1 MIEKG
6 CPFRDELFP
15 MTALD
20 LFRLMINKKASDL
33 FVTVGIPPSLKVDG
47 QILPVKTD
55 SLSAQTARELAF
67 SLMDESQRQSFE
79 VEKDTNF
86 AVNPEAL
93 GRFRVNVFQQQGQ
106 VGMVVRRISSHI
118 PSFEELNLPSPILE
132 KIALMRRGLVFFV
145 GGTGTGKSS
154 TQAAVIGYRNH
165 HTRGHI
171 VTVEDPIEFV
181 HRHDRCIV
189 TQREVGVDT
198 GSYRSALEN
207 AMRQAPDV
215 IQIGEVRT
223 SETMKSAIVF
233 AETGHL
239 CLATL
244 HANNTYQALER
255 IINLYPDDA
264 RNHLYMDLSMNLQGI
279 VSQRLVPHT
288 SGSGF
293 VPAVEVLLNS
303 PLISDLIMKG
313 QINEIKEVID
323 KSTDEGMITF
333 DQSLFELYEKGMI
346 SYEDAMRN
354 ADSVNNLRLKIKLEG
369 KIAQGKK
376 DLGSTFEKVKF

>member
-1 MIEKG
+1 ME
-6 CPFRDELFP
+6 
-15 MTALD
+15 MLD
-20 LFRLMINKKASDL
+20 LFRLMVSKKASDL

-55 SLSAQTARELAF
+55 SLSAQATHELAL
-67 SLMDESQRQSFE
+67 SIMDESQRQNFE
-79 VEKDTNF
+79 GEKDTNF

-181 HRHDRCIV
+181 HQHDRCIV

-198 GSYRSALEN
+198 NSYRSALEN

-215 IQIGEVRT
+215 IQIGEVRA

-255 IINLYPDDA
+255 IINLYPDDL
-264 RNHLYMDLSMNLQGI
+264 RNHLYMDLSMNLKGI
-279 VSQRLVPHT
+279 VSQRLVPHA

-293 VPAVEVLLNS
+293 VPAVEVMLNS

-313 QINEIKEVID
+313 EINEIKEIIE
-323 KSTDEGMITF
+323 KSADEGMVTF

-369 KIAQGKK
+369 KVAQGKK
-376 DLGSTFEKVKF
+376 DLGSTFEKVEF

>member
-1 MIEKG
+1 ME
-6 CPFRDELFP
+6 
-15 MTALD
+15 MLD
-20 LFRLMINKKASDL
+20 LFRLMVSKKASDL

-55 SLSAQTARELAF
+55 SLSAQATRKLAF

-86 AVNPEAL
+86 AVNPESL

-181 HRHDRCIV
+181 HQHDRCIV
-189 TQREVGVDT
+189 TQRE
-198 GSYRSALEN
+198 
-207 AMRQAPDV
+207 
-215 IQIGEVRT
+215 
-223 SETMKSAIVF
+223 
-233 AETGHL
+233 
-239 CLATL
+239 
-244 HANNTYQALER
+244 
-255 IINLYPDDA
+255 
-264 RNHLYMDLSMNLQGI
+264 LSG
-279 VSQRLVPHT
+279 R
-288 SGSGF
+288 F
-293 VPAVEVLLNS
+293 
-303 PLISDLIMKG
+303 
-313 QINEIKEVID
+313 
-323 KSTDEGMITF
+323 
-333 DQSLFELYEKGMI
+333 
-346 SYEDAMRN
+346 
-354 ADSVNNLRLKIKLEG
+354 
-369 KIAQGKK
+369 
-376 DLGSTFEKVKF
+376 

>member
-1 MIEKG
+1 ME
-6 CPFRDELFP
+6 
-15 MTALD
+15 MLD

-33 FVTVGIPPSLKVDG
+33 FVTVGVPPSLKVDG

-55 SLSAQTARELAF
+55 RLSAQAARELAF

-86 AVNPEAL
+86 AVNPELL

-181 HRHDRCIV
+181 HQHDRCIV

-279 VSQRLVPHT
+279 VSQRLVPHA
-288 SGSGF
+288 SGGGF
-293 VPAVEVLLNS
+293 VPAVEVMLNS

-333 DQSLFELYEKGMI
+333 DQSLFKLYEKGMI

-369 KIAQGKK
+369 KVAQGKQ
-376 DLGSTFEKVKF
+376 DLGSTFDKVSF

>member
-1 MIEKG
+1 MSTLIEG
-6 CPFRDELFP
+6 SIPPIDDLL
-15 MTALD
+15 ALM
-20 LFRLMINKKASDL
+20 LSKQASDL
-33 FVTVGIPPSLKVDG
+33 FLTVGIPPSLKVGG
-47 QILPVKTD
+47 QILSVKLD
-55 SLSAQTARELAF
+55 NLSAGDTRDLALT
-67 SLMDESQRQSFE
+67 LMNDSQWQSFE
-79 VEKDTNF
+79 RDKDVNF
-86 AVNPEAL
+86 AVNPEGL

-165 HTRGHI
+165 HARGHI

-181 HRHDRCIV
+181 HQHDRCIV

-279 VSQRLVPHT
+279 VSQRLVPHA

-293 VPAVEVLLNS
+293 VPAIEVMLNS

-376 DLGSTFEKVKF
+376 DLGSTFEKVEF

>member
-1 MIEKG
+1 ME
-6 CPFRDELFP
+6 
-15 MTALD
+15 MLD
-20 LFRLMINKKASDL
+20 LFRLMVSKKASDL

-55 SLSAQTARELAF
+55 SLSAQATHELAL
-67 SLMDESQRQSFE
+67 SIMDESQRQNFE
-79 VEKDTNF
+79 GEKDTNF
-86 AVNPEAL
+86 AVNPEGL

-106 VGMVVRRISSHI
+106 VGIVVRHISSHI
-118 PSFEELNLPSPILE
+118 PSFEELNLPSSMLE
-132 KIALMRRGLVFFV
+132 KIALMRRGLVLFV

-154 TQAAVIGYRNH
+154 TQAAVTGYRNH

-181 HRHDRCIV
+181 HHHDRCIV

-255 IINLYPDDA
+255 VINLYPDDIRA
-264 RNHLYMDLSMNLQGI
+264 ALYMDLSMNLQAI
-279 VSQRLVPHT
+279 VSQRLIPHA

-293 VPAVEVLLNS
+293 IPAVEVMLNS

-313 QINEIKEVID
+313 EVNQIREAME

-333 DQSLFELYEKGMI
+333 DQSLFRLYETGMI
-346 SYEDAMRN
+346 TYEDAMRS
-354 ADSVNNLRLKIKLEG
+354 AESANNLRLKIKLEG
-369 KIAQGKK
+369 GGAKSRR
-376 DLGSTFEKVKF
+376 DLGSTFDQVKF

>member
-20 LFRLMINKKASDL
+20 LFRLMVSKKASDL
-33 FVTVGIPPSLKVDG
+33 FVTVGVPPSLKVDG

-55 SLSAQTARELAF
+55 SLSAQAARELAF

-86 AVNPEAL
+86 AVNPESL

-264 RNHLYMDLSMNLQGI
+264 RDHIYMDLSMNLQGI
-279 VSQRLVPHT
+279 VSQRLVPHA

-293 VPAVEVLLNS
+293 VPAVEVMLNS

-313 QINEIKEVID
+313 QVNEIKEVID

-333 DQSLFELYEKGMI
+333 DQSLFKLYEKGMI

-354 ADSVNNLRLKIKLEG
+354 AGSVNNLRLKIKLEG

-376 DLGSTFEKVKF
+376 DLGSTFEKVEF

>member
-1 MIEKG
+1 MIERE
-6 CPFRDELFP
+6 CPFEDELLP

-20 LFRLMINKKASDL
+20 LFRLMVSKKASDL

-55 SLSAQTARELAF
+55 SLSAQAARELAF

-181 HRHDRCIV
+181 HQHDRCIV

-279 VSQRLVPHT
+279 VSQRLVPHA

-293 VPAVEVLLNS
+293 VPAVEVMLNS

-354 ADSVNNLRLKIKLEG
+354 ADSLNNLRLKIKLEG
-369 KIAQGKK
+369 KVAQGKK
-376 DLGSTFEKVKF
+376 DLGSTFEKVEF

>member
-1 MIEKG
+1 ME
-6 CPFRDELFP
+6 
-15 MTALD
+15 MLD
-20 LFRLMINKKASDL
+20 LLRLMINKKASDL

-86 AVNPEAL
+86 AVNPESL

-181 HRHDRCIV
+181 HQHDRCIV

-279 VSQRLVPHT
+279 VSQRLVPHA

-293 VPAVEVLLNS
+293 VPAIEVMLNS

-354 ADSVNNLRLKIKLEG
+354 ADSLNNLRLKIKLEG

-376 DLGSTFEKVKF
+376 DLGSTFEKVEF

>member
-1 MIEKG
+1 MSTLIEG
-6 CPFRDELFP
+6 SIPPIDDLL
-15 MTALD
+15 ALM
-20 LFRLMINKKASDL
+20 LSKQASDL
-33 FVTVGIPPSLKVDG
+33 FLTVGIPPSLKVDG
-47 QILPVKTD
+47 QILSVKLD
-55 SLSAQTARELAF
+55 NLSAGDTRDLALT
-67 SLMDESQRQSFE
+67 LMNDSQWQSFE
-79 VEKDTNF
+79 RDKDVNF
-86 AVNPEAL
+86 AVNPEGL

-181 HRHDRCIV
+181 HQHDRCIV

-279 VSQRLVPHT
+279 VSQRLVPHA

-293 VPAVEVLLNS
+293 VPAIEVMLNS

-376 DLGSTFEKVKF
+376 DLGSTFEKVEF